1 MTRQVSG
8 LSFVDANVIEGED
21 PVLTLI
27 TLSYGL
33 QFMSRVPWEWSA
45 NWVVAFIRG

>member
-1 MTRQVSG
+1 MTRHVLG
-8 LSFVDANVIEGED
+8 LSLVDASVIEGEG
-21 PVLTLI
+21 PVLILNVV
-27 TLSYGL
+27 SYGL